1 MQSELAFLFCLKKNK
16 KIKIVC
22 REEDWRAVS
31 PDCELT
37 TAQCQMKI
45 QRTGRN
51 QRPLS
56 GGAIVLRPV
65 KKKTV
70 YLIIDLITGVMTQWT
85 LAAERTKYG
94 LSLSLCL

>member
-1 MQSELAFLFCLKKNK
+1 MQSELAFLFCLKEIK
-16 KIKIVC
+16 KMEIVC

-37 TAQCQMKI
+37 TAQCRMKI

-70 YLIIDLITGVMTQWT
+70 YLIIDLITGMMTQWT